1 MNNLQDENEYYTV
14 TLNLD
19 EGDVE
24 CAVYTTFWLEDQEYI
39 ALLPLDENDKPTE
52 DVYLYRYK
60 DAGEDSEIENI
71 CDEDELIAASEA
83 FDEWLEEQEL
93 LMLDADE

>member
-1 MNNLQDENEYYTV
+1 MNNPQNENEYYTV

-24 CAVYTTFWLEDQEYI
+24 CAIYTTFHVEEQEYI
-39 ALLPLDENDKPTE
+39 ALLPLDENGDATE
-52 DVYLYRYK
+52 DVYFYRFK
-60 DAGEDSEIENI
+60 EAGEDSEIENI
-71 CDEDELIAASEA
+71 EDEDELLAASEA

>member
-1 MNNLQDENEYYTV
+1 MNNIQNENEYYTV
-14 TLNLD
+14 TLNLE

-24 CAVYTTFWLEDQEYI
+24 CAVYTTFKLEAQEYI
-39 ALLPLDENDKPTE
+39 ALLPLDDNGDPTE

-60 DAGEDSEIENI
+60 EAGEDSEIEYI
-71 CDEDELIAASEA
+71 DDEEELLAASEA